1 MYYFQHL
8 RSPNFKIQWSKGKG
22 NEKKLSKGWHL
33 TSLFLVLWHP
43 GSLFLTSWP
52 EMRSEGAQDV
62 KKSGWSKSL
71 FFRSRQAT
79 CLTMTKAATLS
90 PCIPSLHLPVSTLS
104 SQRSNWPSL
113 CSLLTTRTYQPTK
126 LKAQQST
133 MTLQAING
141 PIFNPFGQDITLD
154 SPWSCCI
161 DKGRIIPSIPPT
173 WHTIRTLRSW
183 HRQINHKCNQ
193 KWHRAPSWSQSFP
206 VFYPILSFV
215 LSREKPT
222 TFCHFQPS
230 RETDSHIFFLL
241 GGSELKEPGSIERK
255 YPFPVRATQ
264 SIATSDLRFVC

>member
-71 FFRSRQAT
+71 FFRSGQAT

-126 LKAQQST
+126 LKTQQST

-183 HRQINHKCNQ
+183 QRQ
-193 KWHRAPSWSQSFP
+193 SD
-206 VFYPILSFV
+206 
-215 LSREKPT
+215 
-222 TFCHFQPS
+222 PS
-230 RETDSHIFFLL
+230 RVQPKVTQSTQLIPKLPSLLPHPFLCTLQRKTHYLLPFPAFQRDRFTHFLL
-241 GGSELKEPGSIERK
+241 VGWFGVKGTRK
-255 YPFPVRATQ
+255 YWT
-264 SIATSDLRFVC
+264 